1 MEHAF
6 GREAPYR
13 LGMEEE
19 LFLVEADSRG
29 LAHEASELL
38 PQIRPAAGNVVHDT
52 YEALVETTS
61 PIVDAAP
68 AGARSLADLRDAL
81 REAGATLLGAG
92 LHPAAEF
99 ADVVHV
105 PAERYVAIAETMRG
119 LLERTPTAA
128 IHVHVGMPD
137 PETAIAACN
146 RVRAFLPVLQGLAA
160 HSPYWHGLDSG
171 FASARAQLFRGY
183 PRAVI
188 PRAYS
193 GWEDYVAS
201 IDAWVAAGELPD
213 YTYLWWDVRPH
224 PKLGTL
230 ELRAMDA
237 QSRLRSVAGLAA
249 LVHSLAVACAR
260 GEAAGALPPGEAI
273 LESSFRAGRDGLAAT
288 VWWDGALRPLPEAA
302 RAALAIARP
311 VAAEH
316 GADALLDEVERI
328 LRDGNGAD
336 RMRTA
341 HAAGGM
347 PAVLERLLEETAEVL

>member
-1 MEHAF
+1 MEHSF
-6 GREAPYR
+6 GHEAPYR

-19 LFLVEADSRG
+19 LFLVEPDSRG

-38 PQIRPAAGNVVHDT
+38 PRIRPAVGSVIHDT

-81 REAGATLLGAG
+81 RDAGATLLGAG

-105 PAERYVAIAETMRG
+105 PAERYVAIAEAMRG

-160 HSPYWHGLDSG
+160 HSPYWHGVDSG
-171 FASARAQLFRGY
+171 FATARAQLFRGY

-188 PRAYS
+188 PRAYA

-201 IDAWVAAGELPD
+201 VEAWVAAGEMPD
-213 YTYLWWDVRPH
+213 YTFLWWDVRPH
-224 PKLGTL
+224 PNLGTL

-249 LVHSLAVACAR
+249 LAHALTVACAR

-273 LESSFRAGRDGLAAT
+273 LESSFRAGRDGLGAR
-288 VWWDGALRPLPEAA
+288 VWWDGGLRP
-302 RAALAIARP
+302 
-311 VAAEH
+311 
-316 GADALLDEVERI
+316 
-328 LRDGNGAD
+328 
-336 RMRTA
+336 
-341 HAAGGM
+341 
-347 PAVLERLLEETAEVL
+347 

>member
-1 MEHAF
+1 MDQAF

-19 LFLVEADSRG
+19 LLLVEPGSRW
-29 LAHEASELL
+29 LAHAASALL
-38 PQIRPAAGNVVHDT
+38 PRVRPGAGSVIHDP
-52 YEALVETTS
+52 YEAMVETTS
-61 PIVDAAP
+61 PIVDGAS
-68 AGARSLADLRDAL
+68 AGARALADLREAL
-81 REAGATLLGAG
+81 RAAGATLLGAG
-92 LHPAAEF
+92 LPPAAQF

-105 PAERYVAIAETMRG
+105 PSERYRAIAEEMRG
-119 LLERTPTAA
+119 LLVRTPTAA

-201 IDAWVAAGELPD
+201 VQAWVAAGEMPD

-249 LVHSLAVACAR
+249 LVHALAVACAR
-260 GEAAGALPPGEAI
+260 GDAAGAPPPGEAI

-288 VWWDGALRPLPEAA
+288 VWWDGGLRPLPEAA

-311 VAAEH
+311 VAAEQ
-316 GADALLDEVERI
+316 GACALLEEVERI

-336 RMRTA
+336 RMRAA
-341 HAAGGM
+341 HSAGGM
-347 PAVLERLLEETAEVL
+347 PAVLERLVAETAEPL

>member
-1 MEHAF
+1 MEHTF

-19 LFLVEADSRG
+19 LFLVEPDSRA

-38 PQIRPAAGNVVHDT
+38 PRIRPAGGSVIHDT

-81 REAGATLLGAG
+81 RDAGATLLGAG

-105 PAERYVAIAETMRG
+105 PAERYRAIAEAMRG

-128 IHVHVGMPD
+128 HPRPRRDARSGD
-137 PETAIAACN
+137 SDR
-146 RVRAFLPVLQGLAA
+146 RVQPRPRV
-160 HSPYWHGLDSG
+160 P
-171 FASARAQLFRGY
+171 ARAPGPRGSLAVLARPGLRLRQR
-183 PRAVI
+183 PRAAL
-188 PRAYS
+188 PRLPAR
-193 GWEDYVAS
+193 GHPPFLRGLGGLRGERAGLGRRRG
-201 IDAWVAAGELPD
+201 DARLHVSVVGRAAPPEA
-213 YTYLWWDVRPH
+213 RH
-224 PKLGTL
+224 A
-230 ELRAMDA
+230 RAARDGRA
-237 QSRLRSVAGLAA
+237 GRLRSTAGLAA
-249 LVHSLAVACAR
+249 LVHALAVACAR
-260 GEAAGALPPGEAI
+260 GDAAGALPPGEAI

-311 VAAEH
+311 VAAEQ

-336 RMRTA
+336 RMRAA

-347 PAVLERLLEETAEVL
+347 PAVLERLLEETAEPL